1 MYKYP
6 KSMFFQPKTM
16 HLSLLTCVFACVC
29 VFVVIITDTLQDTVI
44 PTSPS
49 VPAIYDLDMMQDQ
62 GDRGDGIVSA
72 TRSPADSNMRLGQLE
87 NSVHNIETM
96 LDMLKKQVHW
106 KRIAK
111 RDAGVNNE
119 LKLKLLN

>member
-1 MYKYP
+1 
-6 KSMFFQPKTM
+6 M
-16 HLSLLTCVFACVC
+16 HLSFLTCVFTCVC
-29 VFVVIITDTLQDTVI
+29 VFVIIITDSLQDTVI
-44 PTSPS
+44 PTSPT
-49 VPAIYDLDMMQDQ
+49 AHALYDLDMMQDQ

-87 NSVHNIETM
+87 NSLHNIETM

-111 RDAGVNNE
+111 RDAGVSA
-119 LKLKLLN
+119 LGKKD